1 MVERGRDYLLKVAEQ
16 LPEDQLSGGVEFLR
30 AGVAAFERIHA
41 QSSAGDDN
49 PRSKPAAQVDRFP
62 GISPENAY
70 DAAD

>member
-41 QSSAGDDN
+41 QSSVSEDN
-49 PRSKPAAQVDRFP
+49 ARAKTGAQVDRFP
-62 GISPENAY
+62 GVPAENAY